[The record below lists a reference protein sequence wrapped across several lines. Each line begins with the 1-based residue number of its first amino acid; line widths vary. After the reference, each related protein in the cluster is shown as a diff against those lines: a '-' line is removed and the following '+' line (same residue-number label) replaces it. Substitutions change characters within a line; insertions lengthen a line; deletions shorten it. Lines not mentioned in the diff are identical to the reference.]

1 MTAFDSY
8 LRCGLAEEGGSIRL
22 GCTQC
27 GTERALPL
35 SCKRRGICP
44 SCGARRIPDLA
55 QPLVERVLPDVPI
68 RQYVLSPPSELV
80 GLLGARTEPLSA
92 LARIFMRCMFDA
104 IGRRVDVGVPA
115 HPGAV
120 VVVQRFSKTLALFPH
135 LHVLALDGAHVEVG
149 DELEFRVDPGP
160 TPDDLL

>member
-1 MTAFDSY
+1 MKAAWPRFVEQLEASGGTVPKFVTAAFDSY
-8 LRCGLAEEGGSIRL
+8 LRCGLPEEGGFIRL

-27 GTERALPL
+27 GNERALPL

-44 SCGARRIPDLA
+44 SCGARRMHDLA
-55 QPLVERVLPDVPI
+55 QRLVERVLPDVPI

-92 LARIFMRCMFDA
+92 LARAFVRCMFDA
-104 IGRRVDVGVPA
+104 IGRRVDAGVAA
-115 HPGAV
+115 HPGAI

-135 LHVLALDGAHVEVG
+135 LHVL
-149 DELEFRVDPGP
+149 
-160 TPDDLL
+160 